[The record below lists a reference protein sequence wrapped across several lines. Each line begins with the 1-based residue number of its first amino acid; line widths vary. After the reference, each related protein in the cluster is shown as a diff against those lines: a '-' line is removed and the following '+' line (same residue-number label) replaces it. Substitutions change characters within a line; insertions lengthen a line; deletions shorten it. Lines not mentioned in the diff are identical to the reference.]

1 MFRKFTLI
9 TISIFFLAFNAN
21 AGSDGE
27 LILKK
32 NQPSE
37 VKDCFENLNRATFA
51 FNQAL
56 DGIIFKPVASAY
68 KVLPSPLKTGV
79 SNSLSNLS
87 TLVTVPNN
95 ILQGEL
101 KKAGVNSGRFIINS
115 TIGILGFIDVAKN
128 LGFPEYEKE
137 DYGQS
142 LATMGVGP
150 GCYLVLPVLGPST
163 ARDAT
168 ASIANFVG
176 GDAWYN
182 VTVNNDTHYFTD
194 FDYYASRVTAGVD
207 FRAKNYDAI
216 ENLEKNSVDFY
227 ASVKSLYLQDRQ
239 QKILNTK
246 RIIDTQD
253 DSDWE
258 EIETK

>member
-1 MFRKFTLI
+1 M
-9 TISIFFLAFNAN
+9 
-21 AGSDGE
+21 
-27 LILKK
+27 
-32 NQPSE
+32 
-37 VKDCFENLNRATFA
+37 
-51 FNQAL
+51 
-56 DGIIFKPVASAY
+56 
-68 KVLPSPLKTGV
+68 
-79 SNSLSNLS
+79 
-87 TLVTVPNN
+87 
-95 ILQGEL
+95 
-101 KKAGVNSGRFIINS
+101 
-115 TIGILGFIDVAKN
+115 GFIDVAKH

-216 ENLEKNSVDFY
+216 ENLEKNSIDFY

-239 QKILNTK
+239 QKILNTNK
-246 RIIDTQD
+246 IIETQD

-258 EIETK
+258 EIENQ